1 MSTAFV
7 AVIRVD
13 DLPAADL
20 PGLAAA
26 GAVAVHTLHDLA
38 ACTEPDDAIAVLADP
53 GPAQLLEPVLAAL
66 EGTPAAGLAVTSVRP
81 VTDTLKRVGP
91 DGGLNGTADREHH
104 RFVTLPVATR
114 LGLLREA
121 RRREPTAA
129 TTGEILASL
138 AAAGAT
144 VVAAGR

>member
-1 MSTAFV
+1 MPTAFV
-7 AVIRVD
+7 AVIRTD
-13 DLPAADL
+13 DLPAGL
-20 PGLAAA
+20 PGPA
-26 GAVAVHTLHDLA
+26 GAVAVLTLHDLA
-38 ACTEPDDAIAVLADP
+38 ACTEPDDAIAVLTDYGSTRP
-53 GPAQLLEPVLAAL
+53 LEPLLARL
-66 EGTPAAGLAVTSVRP
+66 LTEDEGAAVASVRP

-121 RRREPTAA
+121 RRREPGAT
-129 TTGEILASL
+129 TTGELLAAL

-144 VVAAGR
+144 VVAAEH